1 VGPSEKERGKGWSGP
16 PGRTGLEEKVGRW
29 KKIGPSGEGKKREGG
44 GLLGWAERRGGGR
57 VWEVLFF
64 LKKIVSN
71 LFQTFETLNSFPNFS
86 RFSKQFKNF

>member
-1 VGPSEKERGKGWSGP
+1 VRKRGERDGVGHRGALGWKRRWAGGKRL
-16 PGRTGLEEKVGRW
+16 GRAGK
-29 KKIGPSGEGKKREGG
+29 GKKRGRRAVGLGREERGREGLG
-44 GLLGWAERRGGGR
+44 GF
-57 VWEVLFF
+57 VF